1 MNPSGL
7 DIPPA
12 IAQPCRQMSSIWQR
26 LLRFGLVGVLVAL
39 LDVALIWILLHWVP
53 RLLAVAIAYPFA
65 VSAHFALNRC
75 WVFSRSRV
83 PLGDQ
88 LWRYGLTAGACWLC
102 TVGVAAAS
110 LALLSGDVFVAKAM
124 AIPPATLLGFVLM
137 QRFVFPTTPP
147 ASAAE

>member
-1 MNPSGL
+1 MRRSGL

-12 IAQPCRQMSSIWQR
+12 IVQPRPQMSSIWQR

-39 LDVALIWILLHWVP
+39 LDFALIWVLLHWVP
-53 RLLAVAIAYPFA
+53 RLLAVGIAYPFA
-65 VSAHFALNRC
+65 VSAHFALNRW

-88 LWRYGLTAGACWLC
+88 LWRYGITAGACWLC

-110 LALLSGDVFVAKAM
+110 LGLLSGNVFVAKAL

-137 QRFVFPTTPP
+137 QRFVFPPAP